1 VVELQSTF
9 YEPPSLALAAKWR
22 AAVPPDFRFC
32 MKAWQ
37 LITHRSSSSTY
48 RRLKS
53 KLTEAELPLVGAF
66 QPTEQVRLAW
76 ERTAEIARMLQA
88 EVIVFQCPP
97 SLLPEPAVIRNIHG
111 FFAEIDRGPAK
122 LAWEPRGDWPDEL
135 VRGICAQHDLLH
147 CVDPFKSSSVFGTPL
162 YWRLHGRGGY
172 HYRYSD
178 DELTE
183 LNVMLAKRGT
193 DAYVL
198 FNNIWMKDDAQR
210 FLQRWPG

>member
-1 VVELQSTF
+1 MIAKPLVGCCGWSEGRAKYFGHFPVVELQSTF
-9 YEPPSLALAAKWR
+9 YEPPSITLATKWR
-22 AAVPPDFRFC
+22 AAAPPEFRFC

-53 KLTEAELPLVGAF
+53 KLTEGELPLVGAF

-76 ERTAEIARMLQA
+76 ERTAEIARVLRA

-97 SLLPEPAVIRNIHG
+97 SLQPERAVIRNIHE
-111 FFAEIDRGPAK
+111 FFAEIDRGGAK
-122 LAWEPRGDWPDEL
+122 LAWEPRGEWPDRL
-135 VRGICAQHDLLH
+135 VQEICAAHGLLH
-147 CVDPFKSSSVFGTPL
+147 CVDPFKSSSVFGAPL

-183 LNVMLAKRGT
+183 LSGMLAAHG
-193 DAYVL
+193 
-198 FNNIWMKDDAQR
+198 
-210 FLQRWPG
+210 